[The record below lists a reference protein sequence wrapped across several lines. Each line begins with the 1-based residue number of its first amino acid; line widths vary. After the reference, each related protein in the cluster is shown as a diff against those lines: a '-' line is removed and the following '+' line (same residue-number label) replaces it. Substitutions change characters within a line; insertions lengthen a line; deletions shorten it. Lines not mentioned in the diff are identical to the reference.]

1 MGCLVLHNLNVY
13 TVGGREEWQCF
24 RHHSLFITPH
34 PPPTAHMQ
42 FPLQKKRP
50 KSCVRQPAESTRS
63 VHSKRRMAG
72 GGEEE
77 EEEEVVG
84 WREGGGEGGGREGG
98 REKQS
103 DCSTG
108 LGFDRRR
115 SIVLYHFS

>member
-1 MGCLVLHNLNVY
+1 MAMLSTSQPLHY
-13 TVGGREEWQCF
+13 A
-24 RHHSLFITPH
+24 
-34 PPPTAHMQ
+34 PPPAHCPHAVSTAK
-42 FPLQKKRP
+42 KKRP